1 MTSNLIFSSLKRLL
15 ERYLA
20 LNSQSEFM
28 KTLESIKKLDAKH
41 EELSGCLTQAYSKWN
56 MIDEYFV
63 SYYIS
68 KSSQG
73 AIKDLESLTSILRY
87 ISLIDYPY
95 VTEVIKPIES
105 VIKKLNPFE
114 ISPIQTILLIQGLE
128 QSRYQ
133 SDTILEFITLSIMSS
148 NLPSGRLNQGII
160 SQLLKWFSNTNILD
174 SDLWNLIQQVLETE
188 RVSQFSFENLI
199 SVLQSLSIIDT
210 YTIPNSIM
218 KSFEQIHFHKLPENL
233 KFQSIQ
239 VKNYLSVF
247 KKREISCQS
256 LDSVSKELNLKHLNS
271 FYSPITSK
279 FQQEVQSALESCK
292 IAFKSE
298 QMILNNNSFVSVD
311 ILLDDETVIEVQGP
325 FHYLHP
331 KMSELRKTVK
341 KREYLNYFGFKVKSI
356 PYYEWP
362 SSDQD
367 QIRYVS
373 KLLSK

>member
-148 NLPSGRLNQGII
+148 NL
-160 SQLLKWFSNTNILD
+160 
-174 SDLWNLIQQVLETE
+174 
-188 RVSQFSFENLI
+188 
-199 SVLQSLSIIDT
+199 SVCS
-210 YTIPNSIM
+210 
-218 KSFEQIHFHKLPENL
+218 
-233 KFQSIQ
+233 
-239 VKNYLSVF
+239 
-247 KKREISCQS
+247 
-256 LDSVSKELNLKHLNS
+256 
-271 FYSPITSK
+271 
-279 FQQEVQSALESCK
+279 
-292 IAFKSE
+292 
-298 QMILNNNSFVSVD
+298 D
-311 ILLDDETVIEVQGP
+311 ILAI
-325 FHYLHP
+325 
-331 KMSELRKTVK
+331 
-341 KREYLNYFGFKVKSI
+341 
-356 PYYEWP
+356 
-362 SSDQD
+362 
-367 QIRYVS
+367 
-373 KLLSK
+373 